1 MQTNGPT
8 TDMTPERE
16 DARALQLR
24 LYRELGLSAVAEA
37 LAVAIPADSPASL
50 FRRHTPATV
59 MSEEKAA

>member
-1 MQTNGPT
+1 MHTNGPT
-8 TDMTPERE
+8 IDMTPERE

-37 LAVAIPADSPASL
+37 LAIAIPAESSASL

-59 MSEEKAA
+59 LSEEKAA

>member
-1 MQTNGPT
+1 MQTNGLPT
-8 TDMTPERE
+8 DTHPESA

-50 FRRHTPATV
+50 FRRHTPATLV
-59 MSEEKAA
+59 REDKAA